1 MPIGQRDNGGDAKD
15 MDMGMLGAKLVA
27 KISKVRHGKVI
38 DLKAFAAG
46 KANAAELQS
55 TVVGKGDLA
64 GYDPSHA
71 LYVYA
76 QNQVSV
82 FSEQIT
88 SFPEMKAFYKLFA
101 NAEDDYLPSGPPM
114 SPLTPS
120 YFTSWAFFD
129 ACVGAETIGTITME
143 VGAALGMH
151 ADLLKIIGI
160 MQKSRMGIYI
170 VEAGEP
176 GAVVLKEPETGSVC
190 RAIVPAGYVG
200 QRGEIWYARVLPPL
214 QGTDHVVFTTPYVDE
229 ETPLQ
234 DWKAYFA
241 RTLPTQRGDA
251 YERLMKYGPTR
262 RYWNDY
268 VFEAYVNHT
277 PNAIFLTGL
286 PDLPKSRPHSRVNS

>member
-1 MPIGQRDNGGDAKD
+1 

-38 DLKAFAAG
+38 DFKAFAAG
-46 KANAAELQS
+46 KAYAAGLQA

-71 LYVYA
+71 LYLYA

-88 SFPEMKAFYKLFA
+88 SLPEMKAFYKLIA
-101 NAEDDYLPSGPPM
+101 KAEDEYLPSGPPM

-143 VGAALGMH
+143 VGAAIGMH
-151 ADLLKIIGI
+151 PDLLKIIGI
-160 MQKSRMGIYI
+160 MQQSRMGIYI

-200 QRGEIWYARVLPPL
+200 RRGEIWYARVLPPL
-214 QGTDHVVFTTPYVDE
+214 QGADHVVFTTPYVDE

-241 RTLPTQRGDA
+241 RTLPAQRGDA
-251 YERLMKYGPTR
+251 YERLMKDGPTR

-286 PDLPKSRPHSRVNS
+286 PELPESRPHSRVNSR